1 MRSELKVAPGLLIA
15 MPQLLDPNF
24 QRSVVL
30 MVEHEDEGSFGLII
44 NRPSELR
51 LTNILDSVELDW
63 RGDPASVAWWGGPVQ
78 PETGWVLH
86 EPIPGVSDENSR
98 EIAPGVCLTNAPD
111 TLRALCRQPPRNLRF
126 VLGYSGWGSDQLAG
140 EMADGSWINS
150 EVTADLIFGTPPEE
164 MWESSLRGIGVEP
177 TALVPA
183 HGVH

>member
-1 MRSELKVAPGLLIA
+1 MLSELKVAPGLLIA

-24 QRSVVL
+24 SRSVVL

-63 RGDPASVAWWGGPVQ
+63 RGDPSSVAWWGGPVQ

-86 EPIPGVSDENSR
+86 EPIVGLHDENSR
-98 EIAPGVCLTNAPD
+98 EIAPGVCLTNAPE
-111 TLRALCRQPPRNLRF
+111 TLRMLCEQPPRNLRF
-126 VLGYSGWGSDQLAG
+126 VLGYAGWGSEQLTS
-140 EMADGSWINS
+140 EMAEGSWVNS
-150 EVTADLIFGTPPEE
+150 EVTADLIFGTQPED
-164 MWESSLRGIGVEP
+164 MWESSLRSIGVEP
-177 TALVPA
+177 GNLVPA